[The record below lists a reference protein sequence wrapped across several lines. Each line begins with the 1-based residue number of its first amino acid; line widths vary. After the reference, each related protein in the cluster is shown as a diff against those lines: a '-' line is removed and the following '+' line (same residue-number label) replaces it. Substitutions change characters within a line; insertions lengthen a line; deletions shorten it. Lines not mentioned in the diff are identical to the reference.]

1 MKILII
7 FIFFIPSLLLAETW
21 VCSYLMNGE
30 IQTSTFKRLSD
41 KEFIT
46 TGGITDK
53 LYYEEDKSIT
63 LTHSSG
69 NIGFSSTIL
78 DKKNKRFIT
87 TNTTRV
93 SKDGL
98 KDNYTVYQWKGACE
112 VVE

>member
-1 MKILII
+1 MKKL
-7 FIFFIPSLLLAETW
+7 FLLLFSIPNLVIAETW
-21 VCSYLMNGE
+21 VCFYLMNGE

-46 TGGITDK
+46 TGGITDR

-78 DKKNKRFIT
+78 DKKHKRFIT

-98 KDNYTVYQWKGACE
+98 KDNYTVYQWKGDCE